1 MFDRLKEK
9 IIKEEKSIYSFKIID
24 ADVHG
29 DAAELIK
36 DMRRNNIKK
45 AILLPSEPV
54 MPKQSPRNIN
64 LTFSSL
70 SRNYLELIA
79 FCIVHPYS
87 RNAVYDLEEAII
99 DMGLKGLFLSPDSQG
114 FDIED
119 EDFWFLL
126 EKAEELKIP
135 VMLYTNYSPEIEHY
149 FNTEALKEVISSF
162 KINFILSHFGSGN
175 NLSEIASLADLKNAF
190 FETSHLSK
198 ESILHAIEVM
208 GEDKIVFGSDSYSGN
223 YSKNELEKIVSLNIG
238 KKIKEKILYN
248 NIERIL
254 KVL

>member
-1 MFDRLKEK
+1 MFEALKNRL
-9 IIKEEKSIYSFKIID
+9 IKDQQSIYSFKIID
-24 ADVHG
+24 ANVHG
-29 DAAELIK
+29 NAAEIIK
-36 DMRRNNIKK
+36 GMRRNNIKK
-45 AILLPSEPV
+45 AILLPSDII

-64 LTFSSL
+64 LQLSSI

-87 RNAVYDLEEAII
+87 KNAIYELEEAVI
-99 DMGLKGLFLSPDSQG
+99 DMGLKGLFLSPDSQQ

-126 EKAEELKIP
+126 EKAEELSIP
-135 VMLYTNYSPEIEHY
+135 VMLYTNYSPEIDNY
-149 FNTEALKEVISSF
+149 FNVEALKEVISSF
-162 KINFILSHFGSGN
+162 KINFILSHFGSGDN
-175 NLSEIASLADLKNAF
+175 ISEIVSIADLKNVF

-198 ESILHAIEVM
+198 EAIMHAIEVI
-208 GEDKIVFGSDSYSGN
+208 GEDKIIFGSDSYSEI
-223 YSKNELEKIVSLNIG
+223 SKKELEKIISLNTG
-238 KKIKEKILYN
+238 KKIKDKILYN